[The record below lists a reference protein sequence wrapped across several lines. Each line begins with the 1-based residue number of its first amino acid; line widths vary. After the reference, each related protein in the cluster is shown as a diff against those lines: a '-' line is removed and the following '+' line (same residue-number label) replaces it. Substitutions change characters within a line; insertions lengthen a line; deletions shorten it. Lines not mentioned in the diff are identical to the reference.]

1 MSFNLGKQYGCHGH
15 APKVG
20 GRGETGGG
28 RIVFAATGCGEPHM
42 KAATGVK
49 VAFGILA
56 LYMSIPLTILAA
68 QRMAAAQ
75 PEQQAPVSVASR

>member
-1 MSFNLGKQYGCHGH
+1 
-15 APKVG
+15 
-20 GRGETGGG
+20 
-28 RIVFAATGCGEPHM
+28 M

-75 PEQQAPVSVASR
+75 PEQQAPVSVATR

>member
-1 MSFNLGKQYGCHGH
+1 MGRWEDRFRGNLL
-15 APKVG
+15 
-20 GRGETGGG
+20 RRTN
-28 RIVFAATGCGEPHM
+28 M

-68 QRMAAAQ
+68 QRMAAGQ
-75 PEQQAPVSVASR
+75 TNLPPMGHQAATASAVVVR